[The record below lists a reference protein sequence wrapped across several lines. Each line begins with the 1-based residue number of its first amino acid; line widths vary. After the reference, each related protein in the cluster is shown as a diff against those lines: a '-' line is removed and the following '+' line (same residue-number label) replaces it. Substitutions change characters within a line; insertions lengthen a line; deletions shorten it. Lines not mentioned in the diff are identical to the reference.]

1 MFISGFNW
9 TLKMFNQFGTKLDWQ
24 IGFKF
29 QIYQFFNAAIS
40 KQKKSATQ

>member
-1 MFISGFNW
+1 M
-9 TLKMFNQFGTKLDWQ
+9 LNQFGTKLDWQ

-29 QIYQFFNAAIS
+29 RIHQFFNEAIS